1 MYMNEDNEGSPE
13 FVNEEVSL
21 MSLCG
26 DTEELEIFE
35 TMSVM
40 QVIQFKWDK
49 YGRNHH
55 LMGCLMHIFY
65 TLILIIYVNTSY
77 LEESED

>member
-1 MYMNEDNEGSPE
+1 MHIKDNEGSNE
-13 FVNEEVSL
+13 FVNEETSL

-26 DTEELEIFE
+26 DTEELAIFQ
-35 TMSVM
+35 TQSI
-40 QVIQFKWDK
+40 QTLIQFKWDK

-55 LMGCLMHIFY
+55 LLGCLMHMFY
-65 TLILIIYVNTSY
+65 TLILIIYVSNAY